1 MARVCSVNVG
11 LPVEVDW
18 AGKVGRTSI
27 DKRPVSGPVDVLPL
41 GLAGDS
47 VSDVAHHGGRDQAVY
62 AYAREDLDFWVSE
75 LAREVPPGQFGENLT
90 TTGID
95 LQAAVIGTRLRIGT
109 TLLEV
114 SSTRTPCNTFKGH
127 QRASGYDDTRWVR
140 RFTEALR
147 PGAYLRVLEP
157 GALAAGDEIHV
168 VSVPEHG
175 ITVVDLFVA
184 MNLDRSRLPSLRVIE
199 DLADEPRRRLAAY
212 SGLVPA
218 GTNEPVVL

>member
-11 LPVEVDW
+11 QPVEVEW
-18 AGKVGRTSI
+18 AGRVGRTSI

-62 AYAREDLDFWVSE
+62 AYAREDLDFWVAE
-75 LAREVPPGQFGENLT
+75 LGREVPPGQFGENLT

-95 LQAAVIGTRLRIGT
+95 LQAAIIGTRLRIGT
-109 TLLEV
+109 ALLEI

-127 QRASGYDDTRWVR
+127 QRVSGYDDTHWVK
-140 RFTEALR
+140 RFTRALR

-157 GALAAGDEIHV
+157 GVVAAGDGIDV
-168 VSVPEHG
+168 VAVPDHG
-175 ITVVDLFVA
+175 ISVVDLFVA
-184 MNLDRSRLPSLRVIE
+184 MNLDHTMLPSLRAIE
-199 DLADEPRRRLAAY
+199 NLAAEPSQRLAAY
-212 SGLVPA
+212 ARLVPA
-218 GTNEPVVL
+218 GTNPAAVL